1 MLHTI
6 VVLTALTGLGANLLR
21 LYREVQEQLH
31 KRRSN
36 RK

>member
-1 MLHTI
+1 MLHLI
-6 VVLTALTGLGANLLR
+6 AVLTALAGLGANLLR

-36 RK
+36 SK